1 MAPLTP
7 GAHDIEQAIQH
18 LPHIGGPGPTARLR
32 RRDERLDQ
40 AVLIIAQRLT
50 GAKVPNQRTILRCPH
65 RSLQNEHF
73 CPSQQPQT

>member
-1 MAPLTP
+1 VAPLTP
-7 GAHDIEQAIQH
+7 RAHDIEQAIQH
-18 LPHIGGPGPTARLR
+18 QPHIGRPGPTARFR

-50 GAKVPNQRTILRCPH
+50 GAKVPNQRTILRRPH

-73 CPSQQPQT
+73 CPS